1 VTREHGVVH
10 EHGVVATVKAEGAG
24 VLARAV
30 GLWALWLAALAGSGL
45 LVTGPLQGV
54 WPLTTEDEITS
65 GLAAARTPAMDD
77 ITRWWSIV
85 GNTEVIILSCAV
97 AVVVVR
103 LAVGRW
109 REPLFLVGAVS
120 GQALVFVLTTLLVD
134 RERPDVEKLD
144 PAPPTSSFPSGH
156 VGATT
161 ALYVGCA
168 LVVLHTV
175 RRHWVR
181 VVVPLLCLLPV
192 VLVGYG
198 RLYRGMHHPSDVA
211 LGLVNGLVCVA
222 IAWWVLLR
230 DHPYDP
236 EAGGAAALGEQ
247 PRPVGSG
254 R

>member
-1 VTREHGVVH
+1 VTREHGA
-10 EHGVVATVKAEGAG
+10 VATGKAEGAG
-24 VLARAV
+24 VLARVV
-30 GLWALWLAALAGSGL
+30 GLWAVWLAALAGTGL
-45 LVTGPLQGV
+45 LVTGPLQGG
-54 WPLTTEDEITS
+54 WPLTAEDELNA
-65 GLAAARTPAMDD
+65 GLADGRTPAMDEV
-77 ITRWWSIV
+77 THWWSIV
-85 GNTEVIILSCAV
+85 GNTEVIVLSCAV
-97 AVVVVR
+97 AVLVVR

-109 REPLFLVGAVS
+109 REPLFLVAAVS

-134 RERPDVEKLD
+134 RQRPDVEKLD

-181 VVVPLLCLLPV
+181 VVVPLLCLVPV
-192 VLVGYG
+192 LLVGYG

-211 LGLVNGLVCVA
+211 FGLVNGLMCVA

-236 EAGGAAALGEQ
+236 EAIARAALGEH